1 MVCLQIPFIFLPQ
14 PTPRYQPS
22 LLILDLEFGYDISL
36 LPPPYPSN
44 NDLLIDESLPIPPQP
59 EFNFCRPP

>member
-1 MVCLQIPFIFLPQ
+1 
-14 PTPRYQPS
+14 
-22 LLILDLEFGYDISL
+22 LDLEFGYDILL

-59 EFNFCRPP
+59 ELNVLSPTIKK